1 MAMEGGLWLSLGEEG
16 GIIRREMVN
25 RIGGLASPLKG
36 KSVNAKA
43 EYRVKCLQAQST
55 AVEETLRDPYHV
67 TTCKL
72 IEC

>member
-1 MAMEGGLWLSLGEEG
+1 MKYD
-16 GIIRREMVN
+16 

-55 AVEETLRDPYHV
+55 AVEETLRDTYHV